1 MTEFYDD
8 LADTAAE
15 LLAEFGQAVTLTHVA
30 AGAYNTATGVTAA
43 ATTTTQT
50 GVAVEDEY
58 SAHSIDGTLIKA
70 GDKKL
75 YLSPLDSAG
84 AQITAPV
91 AEDTAELAAGGPWTI
106 KKVTPV
112 QPGGTP
118 VLYVLQVRK

>member
-1 MTEFYDD
+1 MTEFYDEM
-8 LADTAAE
+8 ADTAAE
-15 LLAEFGQAVTLTHVA
+15 LLTEFGQAVTLTHVA
-30 AGAYNTATGVTAA
+30 AGTYNTATGVTAA

-50 GVAVEDEY
+50 GVAVEDDY

-75 YLSPLDSAG
+75 YLSPLNSDG
-84 AQITAPV
+84 AQITPPI
-91 AEDTAELAAGGPWTI
+91 AEDTAALASGAPWTI
-106 KKVTPV
+106 KNVTPV